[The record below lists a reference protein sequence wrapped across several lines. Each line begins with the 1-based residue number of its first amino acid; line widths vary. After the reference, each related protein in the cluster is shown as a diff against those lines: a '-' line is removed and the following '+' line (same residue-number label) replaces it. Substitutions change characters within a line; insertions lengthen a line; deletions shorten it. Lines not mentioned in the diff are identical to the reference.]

1 VRLFFAVVPPAAVLD
16 DLAAAVQALPGKDE
30 HGLRWVP
37 PARMH
42 LTLAFLGDVAEDA
55 LPSLLERSGPRCG
68 PPRADDAAGPRRR
81 QVRRAGPV
89 GGHRGRRRP
98 PGCAGASVQAAAR
111 RAGCAVDERRFR
123 AHLTGRP
130 GPASGRPRGLAAALR
145 PYAGPAWTA
154 PTVALVRSRLGPDP
168 RYDTV
173 EEWASA
179 PAASLHRVDP
189 RTRRWLVPAALLLLV
204 LLVAAGALLG

>member
-1 VRLFFAVVPPAAVLD
+1 
-16 DLAAAVQALPGKDE
+16 
-30 HGLRWVP
+30 
-37 PARMH
+37 
-42 LTLAFLGDVAEDA
+42 
-55 LPSLLERSGPRCG
+55 
-68 PPRADDAAGPRRR
+68 
-81 QVRRAGPV
+81 
-89 GGHRGRRRP
+89 
-98 PGCAGASVQAAAR
+98 VQAAAR
-111 RAGCAVDERRFR
+111 RAGCAVDERRYR
-123 AHLTGRP
+123 AHLTVARARHP
-130 GPASGRPRGLAAALR
+130 VDLRGLAAALR